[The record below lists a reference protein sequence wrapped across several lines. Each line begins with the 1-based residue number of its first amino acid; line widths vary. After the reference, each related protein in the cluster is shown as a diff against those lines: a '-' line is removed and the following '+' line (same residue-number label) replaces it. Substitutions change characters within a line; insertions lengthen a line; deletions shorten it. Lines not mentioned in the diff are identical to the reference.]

1 MYLKEVNGL
10 TCDPSLMSTSE
21 LKENYARFSHAKSIM
36 GESLSSGSTPFSR
49 IAGGGGG
56 PSSEGGPFRVIDT
69 NTLNV
74 QRL

>member
-1 MYLKEVNGL
+1 
-10 TCDPSLMSTSE
+10 
-21 LKENYARFSHAKSIM
+21 M